1 MPKLQRSGPKGPRRQ
16 WGSDRRAAPV
26 STLARPVS
34 DRRISAGRIAIVATV
49 GAWIAYII
57 VTVIE
62 QFIDGR
68 ASSAR
73 LGVEAIVYLVVMTAL
88 TASAMAYLIA
98 RIGFFYRTRAHQ
110 RAPRAAIDQFFG
122 ESVPT
127 VTVLVP
133 SYQED
138 ARVIRTT
145 LLSAALQEHPFLRV
159 VLLIDDP
166 VQPTT
171 RSARELLA
179 AARSLPG
186 EIEAELSVP
195 LAHVRG
201 ALERFEELQVNDRR
215 STIDDMRQLAGHYDW
230 SAQWLIDLGA
240 RHEIIDHADSFFVN
254 QVIGALAS
262 DLAAIAVALRSGA
275 DENVCL
281 DTDRMLELYRRL
293 VATFRAELSSFERKQ
308 YVSCSHAANKAMN
321 LNSYIALM
329 GGSWQEV
336 STPIGRALVR
346 CSPRDA
352 DLTVPDPDY
361 VLTLDADSVLL
372 PEYCARILYLM
383 EQGGHAKVGVAQ
395 TPYSSYPGSS
405 TRIERISGATTD
417 LQHIVHQGMTHYD
430 ATFWV
435 GANALLRKRAL
446 DDIVEVYHEGNWEI
460 RRYIQDRTVIEDTES
475 TIDLGIHGWSLV
487 NYPERLA
494 YSSTPPD
501 FGSLCIQRQR
511 WANGGLLI
519 LSKLRRQS
527 RARRARGETN
537 RFGELFLRVNY
548 MASIFWASLCLLI
561 LLVYPF
567 NSGLLKP
574 MLPLIALP
582 YFLMMASDLRYC
594 GYKRLDVLRIYGFN
608 LILLPVNLSGT
619 FASVLQL
626 ITGEKS
632 SFRRTP
638 KVSNRTTTHAGYL
651 LAPIAL
657 IVFSLYWV
665 RTDLQTGQHS
675 HLFFAA
681 RNAALATYAML
692 AFVGPWNTAVDLW
705 VQLRS
710 WVYRPV
716 PVAASA
722 RSTDVPAA
730 GPVALGSAGGHAPS
744 GAIGDWASVLHF
756 GTTDPAGRVAAQRLP
771 DGLPRTQQVPTDGP
785 TPPAERHSEHLR
797 SARRI
802 TVPTDVPSSSTFEEY
817 TFFTVFQP
825 IIDLHTGA
833 PVGYEAL
840 TRFADGQSP
849 QASLAAA
856 IAAGVGLELDVAL
869 AHAALASAKALPAG
883 VWLSVNVSSALA
895 GDPDALT
902 SMASIAPC
910 PLVVDLGELAMVD
923 ETLPQFPGLTYAIDD
938 AGAGYESLASIERLR
953 PSFFRLHRDAV
964 SGIEH
969 DVARQAFVTT
979 LTRFAE
985 DHGCQVI
992 GEGIESEAE
1001 LDALRAAGVHLGQG
1015 YFTGRPVPIGRMT
1028 HPVPA

>member
-1 MPKLQRSGPKGPRRQ
+1 M
-16 WGSDRRAAPV
+16 
-26 STLARPVS
+26 
-34 DRRISAGRIAIVATV
+34 AIVATV
-49 GAWIAYII
+49 GAWTVYVVI
-57 VTVIE
+57 TVIE
-62 QFIDGR
+62 QFVEGR

-73 LGVEAIVYLVVMTAL
+73 LGVEAIVYLFVVTAL
-88 TASAMAYLIA
+88 TASAMAYLIT
-98 RIGFFYRTRAHQ
+98 RIGFFYRSRAHQ

-122 ESVPT
+122 AAVPT

-145 LLSAALQEHPFLRV
+145 LLSAALQEHPYLRV

-166 VQPTT
+166 VQPKT
-171 RSARELLA
+171 RSARQLLA
-179 AARSLPG
+179 AARALPG
-186 EIEAELSVP
+186 EIEAELNVP
-195 LAHVRG
+195 LAHVRA
-201 ALERFEELQVNDRR
+201 ALEQFESLQVGDRR
-215 STIDDMRQLAGHYDW
+215 PSADDMSELAEQYDYAT
-230 SAQWLIDLGA
+230 SWLRGLGE
-240 RHEIIDHADSFFVN
+240 RHDVVDHADVFFVDH
-254 QVIGALAS
+254 VVGALAR
-262 DLAAIAVALRSGA
+262 DLEAIATALRTGA
-275 DENVCL
+275 DENACL
-281 DTDRMLELYRRL
+281 EVDRLLELYRRL

-329 GGSWQEV
+329 GGSYQEV
-336 STPIGRALVR
+336 STPIGPALVR

-352 DLTVPDPDY
+352 DLTVPEPDY
-361 VLTLDADSVLL
+361 VLTLDADSMLL

-383 EQGGHAKVGVAQ
+383 EQGGNSRIGVAQ
-395 TPYSSYPGSS
+395 TPYSSYPGSA

-417 LQHIVHQGMTHYD
+417 IQHLVHQGMTHYD

-435 GANALLRKRAL
+435 GANAILRKCAL
-446 DDIVEVYHEGNWEI
+446 DDIVEVYYENNWEI

-475 TIDLGIHGWSLV
+475 TIDLGIHGWSLM

-527 RARRARGETN
+527 KARRARGDRD

-561 LLVYPF
+561 LLIYPF

-582 YFLMMASDLRYC
+582 YFMMMASDMRYC
-594 GYKRLDVLRIYGFN
+594 GYKRLDVFRIYGFN

-619 FASVLQL
+619 FASILQL

-632 SFRRTP
+632 SFKRTP
-638 KVSNRTTTHAGYL
+638 KVRDRTATHAGYL
-651 LAPIAL
+651 LAPLAL
-657 IVFSLYWV
+657 IAYSLYWV
-665 RTDLQTGQHS
+665 RIDLQTGQTN

-681 RNAALATYAML
+681 LNAGLAIYAMV
-692 AFVGPWNTAVDLW
+692 AFVGLWNTIVDLW

-710 WVYRPV
+710 WLYRPV
-716 PVAASA
+716 STPAAPATPAAVAA
-722 RSTDVPAA
+722 TPASQQIA
-730 GPVALGSAGGHAPS
+730 PVGP
-744 GAIGDWASVLHF
+744 IGDWASVLHF
-756 GTTDPAGRVAAQRLP
+756 GTTGSAGRVVARRLP
-771 DGLPRTQQVPTDGP
+771 DGVQTSQHVAPASATEVEPVRPNGARTDADGSPDVPT
-785 TPPAERHSEHLR
+785 S
-797 SARRI
+797 SA
-802 TVPTDVPSSSTFEEY
+802 FQEY

-825 IIDLHTGA
+825 VVDLESGE

-856 IAAGVGLELDVAL
+856 LAAGVGLELDVAL
-869 AHAALASAKALPAG
+869 AHAAMASATALPSG
-883 VWLSVNVSSALA
+883 VWLSVNVSTALS
-895 GDPDALT
+895 GDAEALR
-902 SMASIAPC
+902 SLVSRAQC
-910 PLVVDLGELAMVD
+910 PLVLDLGDASSLDGSMPR
-923 ETLPQFPGLTYAIDD
+923 LPGVMFSIDD
-938 AGAGYESLASIERLR
+938 AGAGYESLSRIEKLR
-953 PSFFRLHRDAV
+953 PSFMRLHRDAV
-964 SGIEH
+964 AGIEH
-969 DVARQAFVTT
+969 DAALRMSVST
-979 LTRFAE
+979 LVRFADE
-985 DHGCQVI
+985 HQCQVI
-992 GEGIESEAE
+992 GEGIESRTE

-1028 HPVPA
+1028 APVPA